1 MWAWQLLKVEMA
13 SKEKGE
19 KLSEAITATPFDVET
34 CGAQAYISMASR
46 WSVANLKWIGQNL
59 WAELTFLC
67 KKSHFLLPPGGALS
81 KVGY

>member
-46 WSVANLKWIGQNL
+46 WSVANLKLIG
-59 WAELTFLC
+59 
-67 KKSHFLLPPGGALS
+67 
-81 KVGY
+81 